1 MHKTEK
7 RMLFGETQTAQMVM
21 LPYGEAKRVGAY
33 VVLPK
38 APGKP
43 GLAKA
48 VEELFGADAS
58 WEQAVDMLGFRPV
71 KLFLPRFK
79 LEYGAKSLKAALGE
93 MGMTDA
99 FQVGRIVL
107 VHRSYSCILTTRP
120 CRKHAPCL
128 YPRLTVFVRAC
139 SRMGN
144 LVG

>member
-1 MHKTEK
+1 MQKTEK

-38 APGKP
+38 TPGKP
-43 GLAKA
+43 GLTKA
-48 VEELFGADAS
+48 VEELFVADAS
-58 WEQAVDMLGFRPV
+58 WDQAVDMLGFRPV

-79 LEYGAKSLKAALGE
+79 LEYGVKSLKAALGE

-99 FQVGRIVL
+99 FQVGPIVL
-107 VHRSYSCILTTRP
+107 LHSPHSCMPTTSP

-128 YPRLTVFVRAC
+128 YPWLTVFVRAC
-139 SRMGN
+139 SRMDN